1 MYKLLPRE
9 SFYHHSIC
17 NITLA
22 KCFILLGTWKC
33 REFRN
38 PCQKCIHINRL
49 GNYVTDN
56 TYLSPLFLSLS
67 LYIYIYIYLCL
78 FLSISLSLSLSLTL
92 LFFFLSLS
100 FSVTLSLLIVIFFV
114 SLLYICN
121 LPIDQKLAR

>member
-38 PCQKCIHINRL
+38 SCQIKCILINRL

-67 LYIYIYIYLCL
+67 LYIYIYL
-78 FLSISLSLSLSLTL
+78 SLSLSISLSLTL